1 VNKKNGHPPT
11 HYPSPKRKK
20 KRKKEKK
27 KDQNHSE
34 VEEGDFVRKK
44 IKWKSILWSCN
55 ACVLKNSSHL

>member
-44 IKWKSILWSCN
+44 IHGNLFYGH
-55 ACVLKNSSHL
+55 VMLVY

>member
-1 VNKKNGHPPT
+1 MVTHPLTIHPQ
-11 HYPSPKRKK
+11 KEKK

-44 IKWKSILWSCN
+44 IHGNLFYGH
-55 ACVLKNSSHL
+55 VMLVY